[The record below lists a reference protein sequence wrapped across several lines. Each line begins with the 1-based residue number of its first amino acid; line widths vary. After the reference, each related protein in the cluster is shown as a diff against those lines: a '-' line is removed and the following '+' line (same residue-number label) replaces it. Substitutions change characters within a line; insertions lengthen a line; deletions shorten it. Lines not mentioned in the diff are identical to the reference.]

1 MIYWSLLAYYIECNK
16 PVFKQ
21 AVLFPLLFIIMNA
34 HPLIILAFTGSSLI
48 VSGNLRYWNRQD
60 QKLLIPIAIGFYFL
74 SRIIFTTNYESHLIT
89 RISINSLSDVNVYL
103 FRVMIS
109 QIIRQYFPFIVIAII
124 GLYLILKRH
133 SLWKAILIIGLFVL
147 QFFLIYLRFYD
158 HFIIDTFYEIYL
170 SLIAFLLIL
179 SFALHI
185 NKWSNR
191 LKNATWT
198 LVILLCIVQVGRT
211 LLHAQFYKERI
222 AIYEDLFAQMKI
234 ENISKAVLPFYKA
247 PMSKIIDTYDTPF
260 ETYLLSQI
268 DTDKNNNGYIIS
280 YWLKDSIDINNF
292 SNYSLS
298 FFRYDK
304 DSISVFPF
312 EDYPK
317 LDILEQP
324 YGTFNAVYKKQ
335 LK

>member
-1 MIYWSLLAYYIECNK
+1 
-16 PVFKQ
+16 
-21 AVLFPLLFIIMNA
+21 
-34 HPLIILAFTGSSLI
+34 
-48 VSGNLRYWNRQD
+48 
-60 QKLLIPIAIGFYFL
+60 
-74 SRIIFTTNYESHLIT
+74 
-89 RISINSLSDVNVYL
+89 
-103 FRVMIS
+103 
-109 QIIRQYFPFIVIAII
+109 
-124 GLYLILKRH
+124 
-133 SLWKAILIIGLFVL
+133 
-147 QFFLIYLRFYD
+147 
-158 HFIIDTFYEIYL
+158 
-170 SLIAFLLIL
+170 
-179 SFALHI
+179 
-185 NKWSNR
+185 
-191 LKNATWT
+191 
-198 LVILLCIVQVGRT
+198 
-211 LLHAQFYKERI
+211 
-222 AIYEDLFAQMKI
+222 MKI

-280 YWLKDSIDINNF
+280 YWLEDSIDINNF